1 MRKMIFQFSKKKNDN
16 MVFCSVWNTM
26 LTGYEKNTCFEIF
39 GDEKYGLFSSQKV
52 DGNMIFI
59 DYRKVLVLNFSEMG
73 NTVFFLRQKVGGKMI
88 FADY

>member
-1 MRKMIFQFSKKKNDN
+1 MIFQFSKKTHDK
-16 MVFCSVWNTM
+16 MVFSSVWNTM

-39 GDEKYGLFSSQKV
+39 GDGNYGLFSSQKV

-73 NTVFFLRQKVGGKMI
+73 NTVFFLSQKVGGKMI
-88 FADY
+88 FTDY